1 MRMTTF
7 ATSGILFALAM
18 AVGPTI
24 VSAQTTMKCEEQFNM
39 ADWDGNGQLS
49 SAELAKIDKTYA
61 QLNKNNDEKLPE
73 RLPRLYRWRVSAPQ
87 EKPPIAV

>member
-1 MRMTTF
+1 MRITTF

-24 VSAQTTMKCEEQFNM
+24 ASAQTTMKCEEQFNM

-61 QLNKNNDEKLPE
+61 QLNKNNDGRITQSDFRDCIAGVFQ
-73 RLPRLYRWRVSAPQ
+73 RLKKSRP
-87 EKPPIAV
+87 